1 MTIRIQLRR
10 DSSSNWTSANP
21 ILAAGEI
28 GYETNTG
35 KYKIGNGQD
44 QWNSLVYSAI
54 PLSEQDTRFIL
65 ASTKAQN
72 NGVASLDEQ
81 GKVPNTQISS
91 AIARVDGQ
99 TFTGNVVLPASTV
112 IGNISATELNYLDGV
127 TSAVQTQ
134 LNNLDTTKAAKE
146 SPTFT
151 GTIVLPSTTSIG
163 EVSATELS
171 YVNGVTS
178 GIQSQLD
185 AKASATDLSSHAS
198 DTTDIH
204 GIADT
209 SILATTT
216 GTQTLTN
223 KTLTS
228 PKINENVAITATATE
243 LNYVDGV
250 TSPIQTQLDTK
261 ASTTDLSNHSSDT
274 TNIHGIADTSV
285 LLTTAG
291 GTLTGHLTLHADPS
305 SAMHAATKQYVDG
318 VAQGLHIH
326 EAVHVATS
334 ASLASLIGASV
345 TYDNGT
351 SGVGA
356 TLTLAAPLLDLD
368 SHTLANGDRILVKN
382 ESNAA
387 HNGIYTRT
395 SSTVLTRATD
405 FDTAVEIAGG
415 DFVFVENGTLYNST
429 GWVVE
434 NEVNTVGTDNVLW
447 TQFSGAGTFVAGNG
461 ITITGNT
468 IAANTTVV
476 APLAN
481 PTFTGTVTVSG
492 SGIAFTDGTQT
503 KQGVASITTIY
514 GETNSNAITTNTTLT
529 TLEYRDSLIEV
540 NSSSTVTLTVPT
552 NSAAAFPIGTSFD
565 IVRMG
570 TGAVSIVG
578 DSGVTV
584 NATPG
589 TNLRARYSSATLFK
603 RGTNSWLLI
612 GDLTA

>member
-1 MTIRIQLRR
+1 MAVRLQLRR
-10 DSSSNWTSANP
+10 DTAANWTSANTV
-21 ILAAGEI
+21 LAAGEI
-28 GYETNTG
+28 GYETDTG
-35 KYKIGNGQD
+35 KFKIGNGTSN
-44 QWNSLVYSAI
+44 WATNTYVIL
-54 PLSEQDTRFIL
+54 PLSDYVLESEKSQV
-65 ASTKAQN
+65 
-72 NGVASLDEQ
+72 NGVASLDSSGDVPIEQ
-81 GKVPNTQISS
+81 IPPT
-91 AIARVDGQ
+91 IARLAGP
-99 TFTGNVVLPASTV
+99 TFTGNVVLPNTTT
-112 IGNISATELNYLDGV
+112 IGDISSTELSYLNGV
-127 TSAVQTQ
+127 TSAIQTQ
-134 LNNLDTTKAAKE
+134 FSALDTAKADKAG
-146 SPTFT
+146 PTFT
-151 GTIVLPSTTSIG
+151 GTVTLPSTTSIG
-163 EVSATELS
+163 DVSSTEIA

-185 AKASATDLSSHAS
+185 GKATPTDITNHNNATTNVHGITNTADLATKTYADTAVSTHSS
-198 DTTDIH
+198 DTTNVH
-204 GIADT
+204 GITDTADLATKTYADT
-209 SILATTT
+209 A
-216 GTQTLTN
+216 
-223 KTLTS
+223 
-228 PKINENVAITATATE
+228 
-243 LNYVDGV
+243 
-250 TSPIQTQLDTK
+250 
-261 ASTTDLSNHSSDT
+261 ASSAVSTHSSDT
-274 TNIHGIADTSV
+274 TNIHGITDTSL

-326 EAVHVATS
+326 EACHAATTGT
-334 ASLASLIGASV
+334 LASITGGSV

-356 TLTLAAPLLDLD
+356 TLTLGTALTTLDGHSLN
-368 SHTLANGDRILVKN
+368 NGDRILVKN
-382 ESNAA
+382 ESSAA
-387 HNGIYTRT
+387 HNGIYVRT

-415 DFVFVENGTLYNST
+415 DFTFVENGTLYNST

-447 TQFSGAGTFVAGNG
+447 TQFSGAGTFVAGTG

-468 IAANTTVV
+468 IAANTSVI

-481 PTFTGTVTVSG
+481 PTFTGTVTVSA
-492 SGIAFTDGTQT
+492 SGVVFTDGTQT
-503 KQGVASITTIY
+503 KEGVPSRTTIY
-514 GETNSNAITTNTTLT
+514 GEANSNAITGNTTLT
-529 TLEYRDSLIEV
+529 TLAYRDSLIEV